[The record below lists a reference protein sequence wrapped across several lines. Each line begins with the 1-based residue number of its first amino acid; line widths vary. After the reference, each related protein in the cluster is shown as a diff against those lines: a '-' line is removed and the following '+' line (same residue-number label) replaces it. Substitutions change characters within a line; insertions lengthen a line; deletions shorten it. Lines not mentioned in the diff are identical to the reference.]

1 MPQPYKSLDEGA
13 IESLVHTFYA
23 AIREDETLG
32 PIFDAAIAPNWDA
45 HLEKMCAFWSSVMMS
60 TGRYSGRPMQ
70 AHAKLA
76 NVRPEHF
83 DLWLGLF
90 RSTANTLFVPALA
103 AEFILRAERIAAS
116 LKLGMFFDAKE
127 ARSPAV

>member
-1 MPQPYKSLDEGA
+1 MPEPYKSLDEGA

-32 PIFDAAIAPNWDA
+32 PIFDEVIAPNWDA

-70 AHAKLA
+70 AHAKLTH
-76 NVRPEHF
+76 VRPEHF
-83 DLWLGLF
+83 DLWLAIF
-90 RSTANTLFVPALA
+90 RNTASTLFVPALA
-103 AEFILRAERIAAS
+103 AEFIQRAERIAAS
-116 LKLGMFFDAKE
+116 LKLGMFFDASN
-127 ARSPAV
+127 AGTRA